1 MTTIT
6 LDTAKLLGFRI
17 GQTGSSRTGIKL
29 GTIKEGLSK
38 GRTAD

>member
-1 MTTIT
+1 MKIIT

-29 GTIKEGLSK
+29 GNVKEGLTK
-38 GRTAD
+38 GATVD